1 MYIVLEGIDGSGK
14 TTQCQLL
21 SESLKNMEYDVEIV
35 VEPTQS
41 EIGKL
46 IRKQLQDDTSTTD
59 INQQKLSLLFAA
71 DRLTLKHKIQNST
84 DKIILSDRS
93 YYSSIAYQNSDSID
107 PKWIE
112 IINKYA
118 PKPDLTILFDVD
130 EDVAI
135 ERCDET
141 EVFEKL
147 DFLRKTRK
155 NYLRLLEENSE
166 MIKID
171 STGSIDDVKYEVL
184 KLLSDKLDL

>member
-21 SESLKNMEYDVEIV
+21 SESLKNMGYDVEIV

-155 NYLRLLEENSE
+155 NYLTLLEENSE

>member
-1 MYIVLEGIDGSGK
+1 MSILKKVTIITIIDIISK
-14 TTQCQLL
+14 R
-21 SESLKNMEYDVEIV
+21 IH
-35 VEPTQS
+35 
-41 EIGKL
+41 
-46 IRKQLQDDTSTTD
+46 
-59 INQQKLSLLFAA
+59 INA
-71 DRLTLKHKIQNST
+71 
-84 DKIILSDRS
+84 
-93 YYSSIAYQNSDSID
+93 
-107 PKWIE
+107 
-112 IINKYA
+112 NKYA

>member
-21 SESLKNMEYDVEIV
+21 SESLKNMGYDVEIV

>member
-21 SESLKNMEYDVEIV
+21 SESLKNMGYDVEIV

-112 IINKYA
+112 IINNYA